1 MSKKAIGAF
10 EWLELLVFS
19 LVFVVLLL
27 SFFFRNSPVIGDS
40 MYPTLE
46 EKDYLIITD
55 LFYKP
60 KTGDIVTLQS
70 PSKPEE
76 PLVKRVIAT
85 EGQTLKIDFTNWK
98 VYVDGKLI
106 EEDYINKAYM
116 EAGQS
121 MYSYELDVHRDENG
135 YIIYEAV
142 VPEGKFF
149 VMGDNRNISKD
160 SRSIGFVDE
169 RSLIGKVIFRYAP
182 LSKFGGV

>member
-1 MSKKAIGAF
+1 MAKNTIPA
-10 EWLELLVFS
+10 
-19 LVFVVLLL
+19 
-27 SFFFRNSPVIGDS
+27 
-40 MYPTLE
+40 
-46 EKDYLIITD
+46 TD
-55 LFYKP
+55 AL
-60 KTGDIVTLQS
+60 
-70 PSKPEE
+70 
-76 PLVKRVIAT
+76 
-85 EGQTLKIDFTNWK
+85 N
-98 VYVDGKLI
+98 

-135 YIIYEAV
+135 FIIYEAV